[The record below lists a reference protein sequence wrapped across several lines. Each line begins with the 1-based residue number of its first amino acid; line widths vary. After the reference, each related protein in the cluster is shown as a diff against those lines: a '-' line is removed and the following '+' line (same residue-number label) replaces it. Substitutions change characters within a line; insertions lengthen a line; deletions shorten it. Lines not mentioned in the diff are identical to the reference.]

1 MNNIRS
7 EIRQL
12 KAKDRNC
19 CWLIQSINDPSIRW
33 TDIVRRI
40 DDTEL
45 DDIMEKYMRSNGS
58 EEHKALF
65 IKHCEKMQRECIK
78 GIVERENALAEK
90 RKRISEDP
98 EAQRY
103 YAQFLE
109 REDYND

>member
-1 MNNIRS
+1 MNKIKD

-40 DDTEL
+40 YDTEL

-58 EEHKALF
+58 EEHKTLF
-65 IKHCEKMQRECIK
+65 IKRCENMQRECIK
-78 GIVERENALAEK
+78 GIVERENVIAEK

-98 EAQRY
+98 KAEQY
-103 YAQFLE
+103 YAQFLSK
-109 REDYND
+109 

>member
-1 MNNIRS
+1 MNKIKD

-12 KAKDRNC
+12 KAKDRNYF
-19 CWLIQSINDPSIRW
+19 WLINSINDPSIRW

-58 EEHKALF
+58 EEHKVLF
-65 IKHCEKMQRECIK
+65 IKRCENMQRECIK
-78 GIVERENALAEK
+78 GIIERENVLAEK

-98 EAQRY
+98 EAQHY
-103 YAQFLE
+103 YAQFLSK
-109 REDYND
+109 